1 MKRRISFSYTLMQG
15 AIWGTYGFLFSFA
28 NRYLLARGLSSLR
41 IGLILGIATGIAFLV
56 QPLLTALSDRF
67 RFFSCRRIL
76 FLCTGLMTLCTAAL
90 LLQLSTPMIVVLYA
104 FATVCLQALP
114 AFANALGMNAIRNG
128 KSLNFGVSRGIG
140 SVLFGVAAQVA
151 IPLIDRFGLGTVPL
165 CSAVLGMILMAAV
178 LAFPELETRTE
189 ENGEQPTPALAFF
202 RANGRFAVLLVGVV
216 LLYIGHNALS
226 NCMYQIAV
234 YKGDGNAQGTALLIA
249 AFVELP
255 TMFLFTKL
263 LKLAKCERWLCL
275 SCVFFTLRLALTLLL
290 PGVYGLYAAQVAQMF
305 GFALFAVSSVYYVGM
320 VIDKRD
326 VVKGQTYLAVANTL
340 GCLIAH
346 FLGGALIDGVGVG
359 MALVIFTVLSILGS
373 AISLGAVV
381 SKPAAKQIA

>member
-1 MKRRISFSYTLMQG
+1 
-15 AIWGTYGFLFSFA
+15 
-28 NRYLLARGLSSLR
+28 
-41 IGLILGIATGIAFLV
+41 
-56 QPLLTALSDRF
+56 
-67 RFFSCRRIL
+67 
-76 FLCTGLMTLCTAAL
+76 MTLCAGAL
-90 LLQLSTPMIVVLYA
+90 LLRWSTPVIVILYA
-104 FATVCLQALP
+104 FATVCLQILP

-128 KSLNFGVSRGIG
+128 RTLNFGVSRGIG

-151 IPLIDRFGLGTVPL
+151 IPLIDRFGLNTVPF
-165 CSAVLGMILMAAV
+165 CSAVLGIFLMAAV
-178 LAFPELETRTE
+178 LAFPELEMRTE
-189 ENGEQPTPALAFF
+189 EPAEQPTPALAFF
-202 RANGRFAVLLVGVV
+202 RANGRFAALLVGVV

-275 SCVFFTLRLALTLLL
+275 SCVFFALRLALTLLL
-290 PGVYGLYAAQVAQMF
+290 PGIYGLYAAQLAQML

-346 FLGGALIDGVGVG
+346 FLGGALIDGMGVG
-359 MALVIFTVLSILGS
+359 MALVIFTALSILGG
-373 AISLGAVV
+373 AISIGAVV

>member
-1 MKRRISFSYTLMQG
+1 MKHRIPLCYAIVQG
-15 AIWGTYGFLFSFA
+15 TIWGTYGFLFSFA

-41 IGLILGIATGIAFLV
+41 IGLILGVATGISFLL
-56 QPLLTALSDRF
+56 QPLLTALSDRL

-76 FLCTGLMTLCTAAL
+76 FLCTGLMTLCAGAL
-90 LLQLSTPMIVVLYA
+90 LLRWSTPVIVILYA
-104 FATVCLQALP
+104 FATVCLQILP

-128 KSLNFGVSRGIG
+128 RTLNFGVSRGIG

-151 IPLIDRFGLGTVPL
+151 IPLIDRFGLNTVPF
-165 CSAVLGMILMAAV
+165 CSAVLGIFLMAAV
-178 LAFPELETRTE
+178 LAFPELEMRTE
-189 ENGEQPTPALAFF
+189 EPAEQPTPALAFF
-202 RANGRFAVLLVGVV
+202 RANGRFALLLVGVV

-290 PGVYGLYAAQVAQMF
+290 PGVYGLYAAQLAQML

-346 FLGGALIDGVGVG
+346 FLGGALIDGMGVG
-359 MALVIFTVLSILGS
+359 MALVIFTALSILGG
-373 AISLGAVV
+373 AISIGAVA

>member
-1 MKRRISFSYTLMQG
+1 MKHRIPLCYAIVQG
-15 AIWGTYGFLFSFA
+15 TIWGTYGFLFSFA

-41 IGLILGIATGIAFLV
+41 IGLILGVATGISFLL
-56 QPLLTALSDRF
+56 QPLLTALSDRL

-76 FLCTGLMTLCTAAL
+76 FLCTGLMTLCAGAL
-90 LLQLSTPMIVVLYA
+90 LLRWSTPVIVILYA
-104 FATVCLQALP
+104 FATVCLQILP

-128 KSLNFGVSRGIG
+128 RTLNFGVSRGIG

-151 IPLIDRFGLGTVPL
+151 IPLIDRFGLNTVPF
-165 CSAVLGMILMAAV
+165 CSAVLGIFLMAAV
-178 LAFPELETRTE
+178 LAFPELEMRTE
-189 ENGEQPTPALAFF
+189 EPAEQPTPALAFF
-202 RANGRFAVLLVGVV
+202 RANGRFALLLVGVV

-290 PGVYGLYAAQVAQMF
+290 PGVYGLYAAQLAQML

-346 FLGGALIDGVGVG
+346 FLGGALIDGMGVG
-359 MALVIFTVLSILGS
+359 MALVIFTALSILGG
-373 AISLGAVV
+373 AISIGAVV

>member
-1 MKRRISFSYTLMQG
+1 MKRSISFSYTLLQA
-15 AIWGTYGFLFSFA
+15 AIWGIYGFLFSFA

-56 QPLLTALSDRF
+56 QPLLTALSDRS

-76 FLCTGLMTLCTAAL
+76 FLCTGLLTLCAAAL
-90 LLQLSTPMIVVLYA
+90 LFRLSTPMIVVLYA
-104 FATVCLQALP
+104 FATVCLQVLP
-114 AFANALGMNAIRNG
+114 AFANALGMKAIRNG
-128 KSLNFGVSRGIG
+128 KSLNFGVSRGVG
-140 SVLFGVAAQVA
+140 SVMFGVAAQVA
-151 IPLIDRFGLGTVPL
+151 IPLIDRFGLNTVPF
-165 CSAVLGMILMAAV
+165 CSAVLGIILMAAV
-178 LAFPELETRTE
+178 LTFPELEARTE
-189 ENGEQPTPALAFF
+189 ETAEQPSSALVFF
-202 RANGRFAVLLVGVV
+202 RENGRFALLLIGVV

-249 AFVELP
+249 AFFELP

-263 LKLAKCERWLCL
+263 RKLAKCERWLCL

-359 MALVIFTVLSILGS
+359 MALIIFAALSILGGALS
-373 AISLGAVV
+373 IGAVV
-381 SKPAAKQIA
+381 SKPAEKQTA

>member
-1 MKRRISFSYTLMQG
+1 MKHRIPLCYAIVQG
-15 AIWGTYGFLFSFA
+15 TIWGTYGFLFSFA

-41 IGLILGIATGIAFLV
+41 IGLILGVATGISFLL
-56 QPLLTALSDRF
+56 QPLLTALSDRL

-76 FLCTGLMTLCTAAL
+76 FLCTGLMTLCAGAL
-90 LLQLSTPMIVVLYA
+90 LLRWSTPVIVILYA
-104 FATVCLQALP
+104 FATVCLQILP

-128 KSLNFGVSRGIG
+128 RTLNFGVSRGIG

-151 IPLIDRFGLGTVPL
+151 IPLIDRFGLNTVPF
-165 CSAVLGMILMAAV
+165 CSAVLGIFLMAAV
-178 LAFPELETRTE
+178 LVFPELEMRTE
-189 ENGEQPTPALAFF
+189 EPAEQPTPALAFF
-202 RANGRFAVLLVGVV
+202 RANGRFAALLVGVV

-275 SCVFFTLRLALTLLL
+275 SCVFFALRLALTLLL
-290 PGVYGLYAAQVAQMF
+290 PGVYGLYAAQLAQML

-346 FLGGALIDGVGVG
+346 FLGGALIDGMGVG
-359 MALVIFTVLSILGS
+359 MALVIFTALSILGG
-373 AISLGAVV
+373 AISIGAVA

>member
-1 MKRRISFSYTLMQG
+1 MKRRISFSYTLMQA

-359 MALVIFTVLSILGS
+359 MALIIFTALSILGG
-373 AISLGAVV
+373 AISIGAVV

>member
-1 MKRRISFSYTLMQG
+1 MKHRIPLCYAIVQG
-15 AIWGTYGFLFSFA
+15 TIWGTYGFLFSFA

-41 IGLILGIATGIAFLV
+41 IGLILGVATGISFLL
-56 QPLLTALSDRF
+56 QPLLTALSDRL

-76 FLCTGLMTLCTAAL
+76 FLCTGLMTLCAGAL
-90 LLQLSTPMIVVLYA
+90 LLQLSTAVIVILYA
-104 FATVCLQALP
+104 FACVCLQILP

-128 KSLNFGVSRGIG
+128 RTLNFGVSRGIG

-151 IPLIDRFGLGTVPL
+151 IPLIDRFGLNTVPF
-165 CSAVLGMILMAAV
+165 CSAVLGIFLMAAV
-178 LAFPELETRTE
+178 LAFPELEMRTE
-189 ENGEQPTPALAFF
+189 EPAEQPTPALAFF
-202 RANGRFAVLLVGVV
+202 RANGRFALLLVGVV

-290 PGVYGLYAAQVAQMF
+290 PGVYGLYAAQLAQML

-340 GCLIAH
+340 EIGRASCRER
-346 FLGGALIDGVGVG
+346 V
-359 MALVIFTVLSILGS
+359 
-373 AISLGAVV
+373 
-381 SKPAAKQIA
+381 

>member
-1 MKRRISFSYTLMQG
+1 MKRRIPLCYAIVQG
-15 AIWGTYGFLFSFA
+15 TIWGVYGFLFSFA
-28 NRYLLARGLSSLR
+28 NRYLLARDLSSLR
-41 IGLILGIATGIAFLV
+41 IGLILGIATGISFLL
-56 QPLLTALSDRF
+56 QPLLTALSDRL

-76 FLCTGLMTLCTAAL
+76 FLCAGLMTLCAAAL
-90 LLQLSTPMIVVLYA
+90 LLRLSTPVIVILYA
-104 FATVCLQALP
+104 FATVCLQILP

-128 KSLNFGVSRGIG
+128 KTLNFGVSRGIG

-151 IPLIDRFGLGTVPL
+151 IPLIDRFGLNTVPF
-165 CSAVLGMILMAAV
+165 CSAVLGILLMAAV
-178 LAFPELETRTE
+178 LAFPELEMRAE
-189 ENGEQPTPALAFF
+189 EPTEQPTPALAFF
-202 RANGRFAVLLVGVV
+202 RANGRFALLLVGVV

-290 PGVYGLYAAQVAQMF
+290 PGVYGLYAAQLAQML

-359 MALVIFTVLSILGS
+359 MALVIFTVLSILGG
-373 AISLGAVV
+373 AISIGAVV
-381 SKPAAKQIA
+381 SKSAKKQPA

>member
-1 MKRRISFSYTLMQG
+1 MKRRISICYALVQG
-15 AIWGTYGFLFSFA
+15 AIWGAYGFLFSFA

-41 IGLILGIATGIAFLV
+41 IGLILGIATGISFLL
-56 QPLLTALSDRF
+56 QPLLTALSDRS

-76 FLCTGLMTLCTAAL
+76 FLCAGLMTLSAAAL
-90 LLQLSTPMIVVLYA
+90 LFRMSTPVIVVLYA

-128 KSLNFGVSRGIG
+128 KTLNFGLSRGIG

-151 IPLIDRFGLGTVPL
+151 VPLIDRFGLGTVPF
-165 CSAVLGMILMAAV
+165 CSAVLGILLMAAV
-178 LAFPELETRTE
+178 MFFPELETRAE
-189 ENGEQPTPALAFF
+189 EPAEQPTPVLAFF
-202 RANGRFAVLLVGVV
+202 RANGRFALLLVGVV

-255 TMFLFTKL
+255 TMFLFAKL
-263 LKLAKCERWLCL
+263 LKLARCERWLCL
-275 SCVFFTLRLALTLLL
+275 SCVFFTLRLVLTLLL
-290 PGVYGLYAAQVAQMF
+290 PGVYGLYAAQLAQMF

-359 MALVIFTVLSILGS
+359 MALAIFTALSILGGV
-373 AISLGAVV
+373 ISIGAVV
-381 SKPAAKQIA
+381 SKSAAKQTA

>member
-1 MKRRISFSYTLMQG
+1 MKRRISICYALVQG
-15 AIWGTYGFLFSFA
+15 AIWGAYGFLFSFA

-41 IGLILGIATGIAFLV
+41 IGLILGIATGISFLL
-56 QPLLTALSDRF
+56 QPLLTALSDRS

-76 FLCTGLMTLCTAAL
+76 FLCAGLMTLSAAAL
-90 LLQLSTPMIVVLYA
+90 LFRMSTPVIVVLYA

-128 KSLNFGVSRGIG
+128 KTLNFGLSRGIG

-151 IPLIDRFGLGTVPL
+151 VPLIDRFGLGTVPF
-165 CSAVLGMILMAAV
+165 CSAVLGILLMAAV
-178 LAFPELETRTE
+178 MFFPELETRAE
-189 ENGEQPTPALAFF
+189 EPAEQPTPVLAFF
-202 RANGRFAVLLVGVV
+202 RANGRFALLLVGVV

-263 LKLAKCERWLCL
+263 LKLARCERWLCL
-275 SCVFFTLRLALTLLL
+275 SCVFFTLRLVLTLLL
-290 PGVYGLYAAQVAQMF
+290 PGVFGLYAAQLAQMF

-359 MALVIFTVLSILGS
+359 MALAIFTALSILGGV
-373 AISLGAVV
+373 ISIGAVV
-381 SKPAAKQIA
+381 SKSAAKQTA

>member
-1 MKRRISFSYTLMQG
+1 MKHRIPLCYAIVQG
-15 AIWGTYGFLFSFA
+15 TIWGVYGFLFSFA

-41 IGLILGIATGIAFLV
+41 IGLILGVATGISFLL
-56 QPLLTALSDRF
+56 QPLLTALSDRL

-76 FLCTGLMTLCTAAL
+76 FLCAGLMTLCAAAL
-90 LLQLSTPMIVVLYA
+90 LLRLSTPVIVILYA
-104 FATVCLQALP
+104 FATVCLQILP

-128 KSLNFGVSRGIG
+128 RTLNFGISRGIG

-151 IPLIDRFGLGTVPL
+151 IPLIDRFGLNTVPF
-165 CSAVLGMILMAAV
+165 CSAVLGILLMAAV
-178 LAFPELETRTE
+178 LAFPELEMRDE
-189 ENGEQPTPALAFF
+189 EPAELPTPALAFF
-202 RANGRFAVLLVGVV
+202 RANGRFALLLVGVV

-359 MALVIFTVLSILGS
+359 MALVIFTVLSILGG
-373 AISLGAVV
+373 AISIGAVV

>member
-1 MKRRISFSYTLMQG
+1 MKHRIPFCYALVQG
-15 AIWGTYGFLFSFA
+15 TIWGAYGFLFSFA

-41 IGLILGIATGIAFLV
+41 IGLILGIATGISFLL
-56 QPLLTALSDRF
+56 QPLLTSLSDRF

-76 FLCTGLMTLCTAAL
+76 FLCAGGMTLCAAAL
-90 LLQLSTPMIVVLYA
+90 LLHLSTAVVVILYA
-104 FATVCLQALP
+104 FSCVCLQVLP

-128 KSLNFGVSRGIG
+128 KTLNFGLSRGIG

-151 IPLIDRFGLGTVPL
+151 IPLIDRFGLNTVPF
-165 CSAVLGMILMAAV
+165 CGAALGILLMTAA
-178 LAFPELETRTE
+178 LAFPELEVRSDGQT
-189 ENGEQPTPALAFF
+189 EQPTPALAFF
-202 RANGRFAVLLVGVV
+202 RANGRFALLLVGVV

-275 SCVFFTLRLALTLLL
+275 SCVFFTLRLVLTLLL
-290 PGVYGLYAAQVAQMF
+290 PGIYGLYAAQIAQMF

-359 MALVIFTVLSILGS
+359 MALVGFTVLSVLGG
-373 AISLGAVV
+373 AISIGAV
-381 SKPAAKQIA
+381 AAKPTAKLAA

>member
-1 MKRRISFSYTLMQG
+1 MKRSISFSYTLLQA
-15 AIWGTYGFLFSFA
+15 AIWGIYGFLFSFA

-56 QPLLTALSDRF
+56 QPLLTALSDRS

-76 FLCTGLMTLCTAAL
+76 FLCTGLLTLCAAAL
-90 LLQLSTPMIVVLYA
+90 LLRLSTPMIVVLYA
-104 FATVCLQALP
+104 FATVCLQVLP
-114 AFANALGMNAIRNG
+114 AFANALGMKAIRNG
-128 KSLNFGVSRGIG
+128 KSLNFGVSRGVG
-140 SVLFGVAAQVA
+140 SVMFGVAAQVA
-151 IPLIDRFGLGTVPL
+151 IPLIDRFGLNTVPF
-165 CSAVLGMILMAAV
+165 CSAVLGIILMAAV
-178 LAFPELETRTE
+178 LTFPELEMRTE
-189 ENGEQPTPALAFF
+189 ETAEQPSSALVFF
-202 RANGRFAVLLVGVV
+202 RENGRFALLLIGVV

-249 AFVELP
+249 AFFELP

-263 LKLAKCERWLCL
+263 RKLAKCERWLCL

-359 MALVIFTVLSILGS
+359 MALIIFAALSILGGALS
-373 AISLGAVV
+373 IGAVV
-381 SKPAAKQIA
+381 SKPAEKQTA

>member
-1 MKRRISFSYTLMQG
+1 MKRRISFSYTLMQA

-359 MALVIFTVLSILGS
+359 MALIIFTALSILGG
-373 AISLGAVV
+373 AISIGAVT
-381 SKPAAKQIA
+381 SKPVAKQTA

>member
-1 MKRRISFSYTLMQG
+1 MKHRIPLCYAIVQG
-15 AIWGTYGFLFSFA
+15 TIWGVYGFLFSFA
-28 NRYLLARGLSSLR
+28 NRYLLARDLSSLR
-41 IGLILGIATGIAFLV
+41 IGLILGIATGISFLL
-56 QPLLTALSDRF
+56 QPLLTALSDRL

-76 FLCTGLMTLCTAAL
+76 FLCAGLMTLCAAAL
-90 LLQLSTPMIVVLYA
+90 LLRLSTPVIVILYA
-104 FATVCLQALP
+104 FATVCLQILP

-128 KSLNFGVSRGIG
+128 RTLNFGISRGIG

-151 IPLIDRFGLGTVPL
+151 IPLIDRFGLNTVPF
-165 CSAVLGMILMAAV
+165 CSAVLGILLMAAV
-178 LAFPELETRTE
+178 LAFPELEMRDE
-189 ENGEQPTPALAFF
+189 EPAELPTPALAFF
-202 RANGRFAVLLVGVV
+202 RANGRFALLLVGVV

-359 MALVIFTVLSILGS
+359 MALVIFTVLSILGG
-373 AISLGAVV
+373 AISIGAVV

>member
-1 MKRRISFSYTLMQG
+1 MKRRISICYALVQG

-41 IGLILGIATGIAFLV
+41 IGLILGIATGISFLL
-56 QPLLTALSDRF
+56 QPLLTALSDRS

-76 FLCTGLMTLCTAAL
+76 FLCAGLMTLSAAAL
-90 LLQLSTPMIVVLYA
+90 LFRMSTPVIVVLYA

-128 KSLNFGVSRGIG
+128 KTLNFGLSRGIG

-151 IPLIDRFGLGTVPL
+151 VPLIDRFGLGTVPF
-165 CSAVLGMILMAAV
+165 CSAVLGILLMAAV
-178 LAFPELETRTE
+178 MFFPELETRAE
-189 ENGEQPTPALAFF
+189 EPAEQPTPVLAFF
-202 RANGRFAVLLVGVV
+202 RANGRFALLLVGVV

-255 TMFLFTKL
+255 TMFLFAKL

-275 SCVFFTLRLALTLLL
+275 SCVFFTLRLVLTLLL
-290 PGVYGLYAAQVAQMF
+290 PGVYGLYAAQLAQMF

-359 MALVIFTVLSILGS
+359 MALAIFTALSILGGV
-373 AISLGAVV
+373 ISIGAVV
-381 SKPAAKQIA
+381 SKSAAKQTA

>member
-1 MKRRISFSYTLMQG
+1 MKHRISLCYALVQA
-15 AIWGTYGFLFSFA
+15 AIWGSYGFLFSFA

-41 IGLILGIATGIAFLV
+41 IGLILGVATGIAFLL

-76 FLCTGLMTLCTAAL
+76 ALCAGFMTLCAAAL
-90 LLQLSTPMIVVLYA
+90 LLRLTTPVIVVLYA

-128 KSLNFGVSRGIG
+128 KTLNFGVSRGIG

-151 IPLIDRFGLGTVPL
+151 IPLIDRFGLGTVPF
-165 CSAVLGMILMAAV
+165 CSAVLGILLMAAV
-178 LAFPELETRTE
+178 LAFPELEMRAE
-189 ENGEQPTPALAFF
+189 EAAEQPTPALAFF
-202 RANGRFAVLLVGVV
+202 RANGRFALLLVGVV

-290 PGVYGLYAAQVAQMF
+290 PGVYGLYAAQVAQML

-359 MALVIFTVLSILGS
+359 MALVIFTVLSILGG
-373 AISLGAVV
+373 AISIGAVV
-381 SKPAAKQIA
+381 SKSAAKQIA